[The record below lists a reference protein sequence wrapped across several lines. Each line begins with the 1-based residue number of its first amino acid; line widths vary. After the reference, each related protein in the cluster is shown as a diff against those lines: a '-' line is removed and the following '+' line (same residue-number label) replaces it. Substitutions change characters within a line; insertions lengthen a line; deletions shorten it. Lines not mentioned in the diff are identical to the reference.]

1 MHSLTT
7 YSKERQMTTN
17 TEKLE
22 EKLNS
27 MTARISTL
35 RDDMVSMQTE
45 FTSIVKKIE
54 NDMRKVVTE
63 VKRQKG

>member
-7 YSKERQMTTN
+7 YSKERQMTTK

-27 MTARISTL
+27 MTTRISTL
-35 RDDMVSMQTE
+35 RDEMISMQTE

>member
-1 MHSLTT
+1 
-7 YSKERQMTTN
+7 MTTK

-27 MTARISTL
+27 MTTRISTL
-35 RDDMVSMQTE
+35 RDEMISMQTE

>member
-1 MHSLTT
+1 
-7 YSKERQMTTN
+7 MTTN